1 MAAVPSGLKLT
12 AMKQHFFP
20 VILGTARAER
30 KSAAVADFVV
40 SELSRLGLKS
50 ELIDVAHFD
59 LSFTRQGRD
68 TADIVD
74 FRSTIDSADGIV
86 VVSPEYN
93 HSYPGELKLLLDE
106 GGEEFN
112 RKPVGFVGVSAGGLG
127 GSRVIEALRLVALA
141 FRMVPVADSVFVSR
155 VSSDIDEGGIFSSDR
170 TAGAIEKMA
179 REMAWFADALTPAR
193 DSL

>member
-1 MAAVPSGLKLT
+1 
-12 AMKQHFFP
+12 MKQHFFP